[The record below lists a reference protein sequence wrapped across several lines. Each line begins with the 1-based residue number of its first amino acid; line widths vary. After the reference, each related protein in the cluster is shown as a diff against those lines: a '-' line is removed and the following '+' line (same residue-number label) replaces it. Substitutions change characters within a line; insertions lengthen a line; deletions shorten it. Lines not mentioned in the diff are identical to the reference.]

1 MRYEFVTLKHGADL
15 CGFLFDEV
23 FKEAGVPGR
32 AFTLCEEIYDAL
44 DASLSFGIIAYDGDQ
59 VAGFCSVYVYPAAHY
74 CALVAANDVIYVQP
88 SYRNTLLAGRLM
100 AMAEREAKQRGA
112 TLFQW
117 AAGDKTPLDLALS
130 KRSSYRL
137 LQKVYFKEL

>member
-15 CGFLFDEV
+15 CGSFFEDV

-32 AFTLCEEIYDAL
+32 TFTLCEDIYDAL
-44 DASLSFGIIAYDGDQ
+44 DASLSFGIIAYDGEKI
-59 VAGFCSVYVYPAAHY
+59 AGFCSVYIYPAAHY
-74 CALVAANDVIYVQP
+74 RAIVAANDVIYVQP

-100 AMAEREAKQRGA
+100 KMAEREAKQRGA

-117 AAGDKTPLDLALS
+117 AAGDATPLDLALS
-130 KRSSYRL
+130 KRSSYQL

>member
-15 CGFLFDEV
+15 CGSFFKDA

-32 AFTLCEEIYDAL
+32 TFSLCEEIYDAL
-44 DASLSFGIIAYDGDQ
+44 DASLSFGIVACDGDQ
-59 VAGFCSVYVYPAAHY
+59 IAGFCSVFVYPAAHY
-74 CALVAANDVIYVQP
+74 RALVAANDVIYVKP

-100 AMAEREAKQRGA
+100 AMAECEAKQRGA

-117 AAGDKTPLDLALS
+117 AASDASPLDLALS

-137 LQKVYFKEL
+137 SQKVYFKEL